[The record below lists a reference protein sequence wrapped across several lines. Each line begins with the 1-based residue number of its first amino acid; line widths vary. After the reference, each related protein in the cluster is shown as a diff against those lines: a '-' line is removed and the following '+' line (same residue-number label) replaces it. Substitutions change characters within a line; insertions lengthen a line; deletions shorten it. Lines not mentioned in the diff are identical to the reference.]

1 MISPGSRPAT
11 SRKRMTLASVGG
23 TMGRPSVHPR
33 SKYSSMASSTLSTSY
48 CSDCS
53 VSMLTMGTPPL
64 SGKGYPTVLRRSRRA
79 TDLGD
84 DHPHPAEVDDP
95 AVTGV
100 DVAVAV
106 GGHPHGREVRARFGE
121 DVLGRER
128 GLRLG
133 SVDAV

>member
-1 MISPGSRPAT
+1 MISPGWRPAT

-23 TMGRPSVHPR
+23 TTGRPSVHPR

-64 SGKGYPTVLRRSRRA
+64 SGKGYPTFLRRSPLA
-79 TDLGD
+79 D

-95 AVTGV
+95 AVAGV

-106 GGHPHGREVRARFGE
+106 GGHPHGREVGARLGE

-128 GLRLG
+128 GLGLG
-133 SVDAV
+133 SV